1 MASTGGA
8 VRTVLLSANITG
20 VTTRIFRDI
29 APPETT
35 YPFMTISDEVSN
47 QPALLGDQMVLARN
61 RQLRVNLFQIRT
73 SENVETIDEVVTAL
87 DRASITANQVVFR
100 VRVADIVR
108 LFDSEDDIVQHSV
121 TLNVIHKA

>member
-1 MASTGGA
+1 
-8 VRTVLLSANITG
+8 
-20 VTTRIFRDI
+20 
-29 APPETT
+29 
-35 YPFMTISDEVSN
+35 
-47 QPALLGDQMVLARN
+47 MVLARN

-73 SENVETIDEVVTAL
+73 SENVEIIDEVVTAL

>member
-1 MASTGGA
+1 MASVGGA
-8 VRTVLLSANITG
+8 IRTTLLSAGISG
-20 VTTRIFRDI
+20 VSTRIFRDI

>member
-1 MASTGGA
+1 MASVGGA
-8 VRTVLLSANITG
+8 IRTTLLSAGISG
-20 VTTRIFRDI
+20 VSTRIFRDI

-73 SENVETIDEVVTAL
+73 SENVEIIDEVVTAL

>member
-1 MASTGGA
+1 MASVGGA
-8 VRTVLLSANITG
+8 IRTTLLSAGISG
-20 VTTRIFRDI
+20 VSTRIFRDI

-87 DRASITANQVVFR
+87 DRASITENQVVFR

>member
-1 MASTGGA
+1 MASVGGA
-8 VRTVLLSANITG
+8 IRTTLLSAGISG
-20 VTTRIFRDI
+20 VSTRIFRDI

-100 VRVADIVR
+100 
-108 LFDSEDDIVQHSV
+108 L
-121 TLNVIHKA
+121 

>member
-1 MASTGGA
+1 MASVGGA
-8 VRTVLLSANITG
+8 IRTTLLSAGITG
-20 VTTRIFRDI
+20 VSTRIFRDI

-47 QPALLGDQMVLARN
+47 QPALIGDQFVLART
-61 RQLRVNLFQIRT
+61 RQVRVNLFQIRT
-73 SENVETIDEVVTAL
+73 SENVEIIDEVVTAL
-87 DRASITANQVVFR
+87 DRASINANQIVFR

>member
-1 MASTGGA
+1 
-8 VRTVLLSANITG
+8 
-20 VTTRIFRDI
+20 
-29 APPETT
+29 
-35 YPFMTISDEVSN
+35 
-47 QPALLGDQMVLARN
+47 MVLARN

-87 DRASITANQVVFR
+87 DRASITANQVV
-100 VRVADIVR
+100 VR

>member
-1 MASTGGA
+1 MASVGGA
-8 VRTVLLSANITG
+8 IRTTLLGAGVTG
-20 VTTRIFRDI
+20 VSTRIFRDI

-73 SENVETIDEVVTAL
+73 SENVEIIDEVVAAL

>member
-1 MASTGGA
+1 MASVGGA
-8 VRTVLLSANITG
+8 IRTTLLSAGISG
-20 VTTRIFRDI
+20 VSTRIFRDI

-87 DRASITANQVVFR
+87 DSASITANQVVFR

>member
-1 MASTGGA
+1 MASVGGA
-8 VRTVLLSANITG
+8 IRTALLSAGISG
-20 VTTRIFRDI
+20 VSTRIFRDI

-47 QPALLGDQMVLARN
+47 QPALIGDQMVLARN

-73 SENVETIDEVVTAL
+73 SENVEIIDEVVTTL

-100 VRVADIVR
+100 VRAFDITR

>member
-1 MASTGGA
+1 MASVGGA
-8 VRTVLLSANITG
+8 IRTTLLSAGISG
-20 VTTRIFRDI
+20 VSTRIFRDI

-73 SENVETIDEVVTAL
+73 SENVEIIDEVVTAL

-100 VRVADIVR
+100 VRVADLVR